1 VEARGRGG
9 ARDADGGSEGGGGE
23 EEPFINSLIFLA
35 RSAVLLRALS
45 LGEGALEVWVV
56 AVVVEEEEGE
66 EEGGCGSTMPVLMV
80 PAAGG

>member
-1 VEARGRGG
+1 MEARGRGR
-9 ARDADGGSEGGGGE
+9 ARDADGGREGGGE

-35 RSAVLLRALS
+35 RSAVFFRALS

-56 AVVVEEEEGE
+56 AVVVEKEEEEE